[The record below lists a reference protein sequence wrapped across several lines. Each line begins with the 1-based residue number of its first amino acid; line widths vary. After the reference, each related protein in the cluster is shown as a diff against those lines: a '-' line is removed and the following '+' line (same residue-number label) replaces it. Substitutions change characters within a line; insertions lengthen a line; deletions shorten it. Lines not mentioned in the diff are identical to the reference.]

1 KLSGKN
7 QLFYDQVLK
16 RYGKER
22 AKLLYQANMEGSDYI
37 REIAYDLGID
47 CGFRERDAYVYTE
60 HAAKKDLFEKEAG
73 AYEQLNI
80 TGEYVEALPIN
91 LPVAAGVKMSHQAE
105 FQPVT
110 FLHGV
115 LEKNPKLQDAVY
127 EQTLVKELKE
137 NEDETLE
144 LTTEKGYT
152 IHCNQA
158 VFATHFP
165 TFEIDR

>member
-1 KLSGKN
+1 GI
-7 QLFYDQVLK
+7 
-16 RYGKER
+16 
-22 AKLLYQANMEGSDYI
+22 DYI
-37 REIAYDLGID
+37 REIADDLGID
-47 CGFRERDAYVYTE
+47 CGFRERYAYVYTE
-60 HAAKKDLFEKEAG
+60 HAAKKDLFEKGAG

-80 TGEYVEALPIN
+80 TGENVEALPIK
-91 LPVAAGVKMSHQAE
+91 LPEAAGVKMSNQAE
-105 FQPVT
+105 CQQVT
-110 FLHGV
+110 LLHSY
-115 LEKNPKLQDAVY
+115 LEKNTKLQDAVK

-165 TFEIDR
+165 TLEIDRHYEDNTDPE